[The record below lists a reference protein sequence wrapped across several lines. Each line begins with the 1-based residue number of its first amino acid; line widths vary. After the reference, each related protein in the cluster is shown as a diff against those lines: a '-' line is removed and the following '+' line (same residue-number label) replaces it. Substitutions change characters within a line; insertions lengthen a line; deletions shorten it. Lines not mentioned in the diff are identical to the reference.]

1 VTMAQ
6 ERARGVAAGA
16 AYVRP
21 AALAAAAEA
30 GIIFLPVKLVVE
42 QASLTQGG
50 PLVSYP
56 WFVVLFV
63 AGTALATRFRTARGM
78 PTVAAVVALGI
89 GLVQGIGWGVK
100 GPAEVGIAATMALL
114 SAARAVTLALR
125 DWRNP
130 IHASFGWGAGILLAE
145 VVLGGSI
152 GTTWRAYLP
161 VIVVLFF
168 AGSLASRAA
177 SLRLTGAP
185 VTPAESE
192 APGTGRRLPLA
203 LLAVV
208 GAPILL
214 VAFLLGA
221 GGLELVGGLVQP
233 ALVFLV
239 SAVAWIASQVARPI
253 IWLADLVNLD
263 LTAIQDFLAR
273 IRSGEDGVL
282 PDDPVGGGS
291 PVILR
296 LLGLLLVAAILALLV
311 RFIRSRRREAEGW
324 LGRSQEPPAPRP
336 EPVGRPVKLP
346 RWRALRRELPAET
359 VRRWYAEALVV
370 LERKGLPRPPGVT
383 PDEYLHL
390 VGEAFPDC
398 RHGFH
403 EMTRAYERVRYGS
416 RPLSPRDLTTL
427 EPRRGHVMETLQRA
441 RSLEPAGEDGR

>member
-1 VTMAQ
+1 
-6 ERARGVAAGA
+6 
-16 AYVRP
+16 
-21 AALAAAAEA
+21 
-30 GIIFLPVKLVVE
+30 
-42 QASLTQGG
+42 
-50 PLVSYP
+50 
-56 WFVVLFV
+56 
-63 AGTALATRFRTARGM
+63 
-78 PTVAAVVALGI
+78 
-89 GLVQGIGWGVK
+89 
-100 GPAEVGIAATMALL
+100 MALL
-114 SAARAVTLALR
+114 SVARAVTLALR

-177 SLRLTGAP
+177 SLRLSGVP
-185 VTPAESE
+185 VTTAEGE
-192 APGTGRRLPLA
+192 GAAIGRRLPLA

-214 VAFLLGA
+214 AAFLLGA
-221 GGLELVGGLVQP
+221 GGLELVGGVVQP

-263 LTAIQDFLAR
+263 LTAIQDFLSR

-296 LLGLLLVAAILALLV
+296 LLGLLLVVVILALLV
-311 RFIRSRRREAEGW
+311 WFIRSRRRESEGW
-324 LGRSQEPPAPRP
+324 WGGREEPPAPRP

-346 RWRALRRELPAET
+346 RRRALRRELPAET

-383 PDEYLHL
+383 PDEYLRL

-403 EMTRAYERVRYGS
+403 ELTRAYERVRYGS
-416 RPLSPRDLTTL
+416 RPLSPRDLATL

-441 RSLEPAGEDGR
+441 RPLEPAEEDGR